1 MHPLV
6 YGIDALSDNELE
18 EKVLDLNR
26 KYWRTQNPDV
36 QHQIS
41 MAIDSYKYELESR
54 RARQRLEQQN
64 QENGEGGLDNLIKV
78 S

>member
-6 YGIDALSDNELE
+6 QGIQSLSDNELE
-18 EKVLDLNR
+18 EKILDLNR
-26 KYWRTQNPDV
+26 KYWRTQNPSV
-36 QHQIS
+36 QMQIS
-41 MAIDSYKYELESR
+41 MAIDSYKYEQESR

-64 QENGEGGLDNLIKV
+64 QENGEEGLDSLIKV